1 MMIKDVPGSKCFLK
15 NSTDGAVRPNAS
27 EKELNQVSGNPI
39 QMLTALKV
47 IFQKFNRVFRFIIL
61 SHQILF
67 SRHICNNRSYL
78 WTFVIIPAPG
88 LNLV

>member
-39 QMLTALKV
+39 
-47 IFQKFNRVFRFIIL
+47 
-61 SHQILF
+61 
-67 SRHICNNRSYL
+67 
-78 WTFVIIPAPG
+78 
-88 LNLV
+88 